1 MDFPY
6 CPSMGCV
13 GEWAS
18 QDRNKSCAKIKC
30 WVWRFYPKITR
41 SFLFW
46 GMLWT
51 SCGVLQVPWQM
62 LESDGSE
69 PREYGMWDAEA
80 REHTLKGQSSRE
92 SHGMNARKWILR
104 TMHLTE
110 FRLLFIGLVVVY
122 KTSLSISIQPNR
134 KTKRKYKEK
143 QEPRL
148 TSFHINP
155 LNLAVLSE
163 KPLKITLT
171 SIILKVSAKDRLHD
185 SYKIDNRN
193 DL

>member
-1 MDFPY
+1 
-6 CPSMGCV
+6 
-13 GEWAS
+13 
-18 QDRNKSCAKIKC
+18 
-30 WVWRFYPKITR
+30 
-41 SFLFW
+41 
-46 GMLWT
+46 
-51 SCGVLQVPWQM
+51 M

-122 KTSLSISIQPNR
+122 ETSLSISIQPNR

-143 QEPRL
+143 GLGQLITIFSFKRISLVLLYRL
-148 TSFHINP
+148 LSFG
-155 LNLAVLSE
+155 L
-163 KPLKITLT
+163 
-171 SIILKVSAKDRLHD
+171 
-185 SYKIDNRN
+185 
-193 DL
+193 

>member
-1 MDFPY
+1 
-6 CPSMGCV
+6 
-13 GEWAS
+13 
-18 QDRNKSCAKIKC
+18 
-30 WVWRFYPKITR
+30 
-41 SFLFW
+41 
-46 GMLWT
+46 
-51 SCGVLQVPWQM
+51 VLQVPWQM

-122 KTSLSISIQPNR
+122 ETSLSISIQPNR

-185 SYKIDNRN
+185 SLEQAVEKSYRPSRVETLETSFSRFYLLSSTLISPVSAC

>member
-1 MDFPY
+1 
-6 CPSMGCV
+6 
-13 GEWAS
+13 
-18 QDRNKSCAKIKC
+18 
-30 WVWRFYPKITR
+30 
-41 SFLFW
+41 
-46 GMLWT
+46 
-51 SCGVLQVPWQM
+51 
-62 LESDGSE
+62 
-69 PREYGMWDAEA
+69 
-80 REHTLKGQSSRE
+80 
-92 SHGMNARKWILR
+92 
-104 TMHLTE
+104 
-110 FRLLFIGLVVVY
+110 VVY
-122 KTSLSISIQPNR
+122 ETSLSISIQPNR